1 MVNIPEKGLPS
12 QEALHEFMKE
22 HEYQITP
29 SAFEMKASGK
39 TMVFLHY
46 VQEAHGDRTYF
57 YCEEDGKV
65 YSNYFSI
72 GD

>member
-1 MVNIPEKGLPS
+1 MNIPDKGLPS
-12 QEALHEFMKE
+12 EEALREFLRE

-29 SAFEMKASGK
+29 SAFEMKASGR
-39 TMVFLHY
+39 TMVFLYY
-46 VQEAHGDRTYF
+46 VQEAYGDRTYF